1 MPDMYCFP
9 KTAFK
14 MVLSLSQISWFSI
27 NILSFG
33 NIYICH
39 SIGYCRGCLKKY
51 KKTQFLP
58 SGILKFSSGD
68 DTLYM
73 LKQQKT
79 VSSYTR

>member
-1 MPDMYCFP
+1 
-9 KTAFK
+9 
-14 MVLSLSQISWFSI
+14 MV
-27 NILSFG
+27 
-33 NIYICH
+33 IYICH
-39 SIGYCRGCLKKY
+39 SIGYCGGCLKKY

-79 VSSYTR
+79 VSSYRRWTGYINNWRPEFTKKELMSDLIVTAAKYG